1 MRWPQPLPKGKTM
14 SSIND
19 SLVTVVLKARPGD
32 GLSTLLP
39 FLTLG
44 STVQIG
50 RAGAVVA
57 SLAQGDAV
65 EAAERLGNQ
74 IVLAESAMRRGA
86 LMHDEDHLPALR
98 RVINHVPTMY
108 LAVADKI
115 RQEALDDGSDPDE
128 AEEMAG
134 QAIRA
139 LVLFKQNLEAML
151 EPDLLAADKDRV
163 NQIAQN
169 LGNVNQL
176 QIPPQNIPKIIP
188 GSLITES
195 PVVAESVHID
205 KRVKAAVAEPSFLTI
220 VFKLPTL
227 NAAAPLIAQLP
238 YGRKALGTDAEVFGL
253 TTGNLMEAQQ

>member
-1 MRWPQPLPKGKTM
+1 MPATNR
-14 SSIND
+14 I
-19 SLVTVVLKARPGD
+19 TVVLRAKEGETLDRVSHFAQLGAPVAIGHGLGIITAASVGD
-32 GLSTLLP
+32 K
-39 FLTLG
+39 
-44 STVQIG
+44 I
-50 RAGAVVA
+50 
-57 SLAQGDAV
+57 
-65 EAAERLGNQ
+65 EHAERLENQ
-74 IVLAESAMRRGA
+74 IVLAESAMRRGVV
-86 LMHDEDHLPALR
+86 MRDQDHLPALR
-98 RVINHVPTMY
+98 RVIDHVPTMY